1 MNTQQ
6 ANEVVVTPVTAA
18 DVDAI
23 AALAREIWLLHYPG
37 IITIE
42 QIEYMLDERYRR
54 ERLLAELQMPDR
66 WWDQA
71 RVDGVRVGFAA
82 CQPGAVAG
90 AMKLDKIYVHPRL
103 QRRGVGAALL
113 ESAVV
118 RAGALGC
125 SQLVLA
131 VNKGNAGAIAA
142 YRRYGFVLQDS
153 VCADI
158 GGGFVMD
165 DYIMAKTL

>member
-1 MNTQQ
+1 MDAQQ
-6 ANEVVVTPVTAA
+6 ANAVEVMPVTAA

-23 AALAREIWLLHYPG
+23 SALAREIWLLHYPG
-37 IITIE
+37 IITFE
-42 QIEYMLDERYRR
+42 QIEYMLEQRYRR
-54 ERLLAELQMPDR
+54 ERLLEELQMPDR

-71 RVDGVRVGFAA
+71 RVDGIRVGFSA
-82 CQPGAVAG
+82 CLPGAVAG
-90 AMKLDKIYVHPRL
+90 EMKLDKIYVHPRL

-113 ESAVV
+113 ESAIV
-118 RAGALGC
+118 RARALAC

-142 YRRYGFVLQDS
+142 YRRYGFALRDS